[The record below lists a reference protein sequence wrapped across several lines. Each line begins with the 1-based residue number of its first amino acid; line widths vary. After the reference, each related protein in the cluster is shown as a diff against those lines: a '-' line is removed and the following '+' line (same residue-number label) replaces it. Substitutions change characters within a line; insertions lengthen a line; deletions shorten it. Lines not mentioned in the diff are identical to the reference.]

1 MPPTPNSLNPEKQ
14 LAAWGKSFTFQ
25 RTSLNVVRNY
35 PPALYTLSP
44 PVQATVQD
52 HMGRNFLNREANPR
66 A

>member
-1 MPPTPNSLNPEKQ
+1 
-14 LAAWGKSFTFQ
+14 
-25 RTSLNVVRNY
+25 VVRNY